1 MATIFDYATPASL
14 ATNAACPQR
23 PTWQISPVGY
33 KWAQAV
39 LLNCKQ
45 AQASRISKRAEVTSM
60 LKKTMETVLFAFTRA
75 KAIFR
80 MRTVI
85 PKKDGFGVQVR
96 VVRG

>member
-1 MATIFDYATPASL
+1 MMTIFDNAMPTSL

-45 AQASRISKRAEVTSM
+45 VHPCSIKKRAEVTPM
-60 LKKTMETVLFAFTRA
+60 LKKTRKTIFFAFTRA
-75 KAIFR
+75 IGIFR
-80 MRTVI
+80 MRGI
-85 PKKDGFGVQVR
+85 KLFSAG
-96 VVRG
+96 